1 MIIYILRRIVSSLP
15 VLIGVL
21 VVTFALARLI
31 PGNPCTA
38 MLGEKATREV
48 CERFNREKGLDRP
61 IPIQFGVY
69 TRDILRGD
77 LGNSIRFNR
86 TVVQIIVERL
96 PVTIELGLVALAIAG
111 LIGIP
116 AGILSAIRRNSA
128 IDISTMVGANIGV
141 SMPVFWLGLMLA
153 YIFALLLKDT
163 PFQLPP
169 SGRLSSGISSTPF
182 YEVYHWSVN
191 KDSPIYGLLTFF
203 SNLIIFNAIIT
214 LNWTVLSDAFKH
226 LLLPALALATIPM
239 AIIARMTRASL
250 LDVLGRDYVRTAR
263 AKGLSERRVILGHA
277 FRNALL
283 PIVTIIGLQLGAVFG
298 GAVLTETIFGLA
310 GVGRML
316 YEAITARD
324 YPIIQG
330 FTLVIAVGYVA
341 ANLLVDLSYAFFDPR
356 IRLE

>member
-1 MIIYILRRIVSSLP
+1 MLRFIFRRILYSLP
-15 VLIGVL
+15 VIFGV
-21 VVTFALARLI
+21 VAVTFALARLI
-31 PGNPCTA
+31 PGDPCTA
-38 MLGEKATREV
+38 QLGEKATPEV

-61 IPIQFGVY
+61 VLVQFGIFTLDV
-69 TRDILRGD
+69 LRGD
-77 LGNSIRFNR
+77 LGESIRFKR
-86 TVVQIIVERL
+86 PVTQLVAERL
-96 PVTIELGLVALAIAG
+96 PMTIELGLFALIVAA

-116 AGILSAIRRNSA
+116 AGILSALRRNSA
-128 IDISTMVGANIGV
+128 IDVATMIGSNIGV

-153 YIFALLLKDT
+153 YVFALLLKDT

-182 YEVYHWSVN
+182 YEVYRWNVPEGTPLFS
-191 KDSPIYGLLTFF
+191 LLAFF
-203 SNLIIFNAIIT
+203 SNLYIFNAIIT
-214 LNWTVLSDAFKH
+214 LNGQVLLDALRH
-226 LLLPALALATIPM
+226 LILPALALATIPI
-239 AIIARMTRASL
+239 AIIARMTRSAM

-263 AKGLSERRVILGHA
+263 SKGLPELGVVLRHA

-283 PIVTIIGLQLGAVFG
+283 PIVTITGLQLGAVFS

-341 ANLLVDLSYAFFDPR
+341 ANLLVDVSYALFDPR
-356 IRLE
+356 IRLD